1 MIYEVDGL
9 KPVIAPSAFISE
21 SAVIIGDVRVGEDCY
36 IGPGAI
42 LRADSHGMPIIIGNG
57 SAIEEGV
64 IIHVGGRGTNGCCI
78 GERVT
83 IGHGAIVHA
92 NRIADNANI
101 GMGAVISLYSTIGS
115 YAIVAEGAVVKQA
128 QVIPDR
134 VVVGGAPAKILRE
147 LEDRD
152 IATWDKTKLWY
163 IELARKYTTP
173 GVLKRLDI

>member
-1 MIYEVDGL
+1 MIYEFDGL

-83 IGHGAIVHA
+83 IGHGAIVQT
-92 NRIADNANI
+92 
-101 GMGAVISLYSTIGS
+101 MPTLVW
-115 YAIVAEGAVVKQA
+115 A
-128 QVIPDR
+128 QSSASIP
-134 VVVGGAPAKILRE
+134 P
-147 LEDRD
+147 
-152 IATWDKTKLWY
+152 
-163 IELARKYTTP
+163 LAAMP
-173 GVLKRLDI
+173 L